1 MNRKLLLI
9 NDNTFESLLLTNE
22 LGNSRFE
29 LMVYEKASD
38 CDVSA
43 IQSFDPDVVIIN
55 LSFNHLEMFSLLKIL
70 RSWKS
75 GLGIVMISDCSD
87 LRLFGLDEA
96 DIPVGANLILR
107 KSVTHIYVLQQAIFA
122 AMDGA
127 ISMEKFR
134 WLQGPGST
142 NQAAWSSKFSN
153 FSAIQI
159 ETLRL
164 VASGMSNHEIADFRE
179 VSEKSVEHIIRRIV
193 LLLKLTTPSNL
204 NVRVRM
210 AQIFYETAGIRRS

>member
-9 NDNTFESLLLTNE
+9 NDNTFESLLLSENLE
-22 LGNSRFE
+22 NSRFE
-29 LMVYEKASD
+29 LLVYEKASD
-38 CDVSA
+38 CDVST
-43 IQSFDPDVVIIN
+43 IQSFDPDIVIIN
-55 LSFNHLEMFSLLKIL
+55 LSFNYLEIFSLLRNL
-70 RSWKS
+70 RTWKS
-75 GLGIVMISDCSD
+75 GMGIVMISDCSD
-87 LRLFGLDEA
+87 LRLFGLEEVH
-96 DIPVGANLILR
+96 IPVGANLILR
-107 KSVTHIYVLQQAIFA
+107 KSVTDLSVLQQAIFA
-122 AMDGA
+122 SMDSA
-127 ISMEKFR
+127 ISLEKFR

-142 NQAAWSSKFSN
+142 IQAAWNSKFSD

-193 LLLKLTTPSNL
+193 LLLKLTTPSHL